1 MTLLNPSSDSAEPF
15 DVAIIGL
22 GPAGATLANLLG
34 LRGLRVLVLERE
46 ADIYRLP
53 RAIHFDGECMRVF
66 QAIGIHEQLRP
77 QLLVSPG
84 MKFVGADGRVLMDW
98 SRPTGIG
105 PQGWAASYRFH
116 QPDLEDV
123 LRRRLADHASVSV
136 QLRQEVFALEEQRD
150 QVALRVE
157 DLRSGRLYRAA
168 ARYVVGCDGARSL
181 ARRFMGTELDDLRSH
196 ERWLVLDV
204 LLKRDLP
211 DLGDHSLQFCDP
223 RRPATYVRGVGTRR
237 RWELMLMPGD
247 DPATITRPENVWPLL
262 AKWLTPDDAVLE
274 RPAVYT
280 FHSVVAQ
287 GWRRG
292 RLLIAGDAAHQ
303 TPPFMGQ
310 GMCAGIRDAS
320 NLAWKLADVLRGHAS
335 ESLLDTYESE
345 RSPHVREFI
354 ETAVRLGGLI
364 QSTDA
369 DAVRRRDAE
378 MSANPQVFMTP
389 QPSLGPGAHD
399 GAGAA
404 GRIAPQPLLDGGNRL
419 DDRIGYRFAVVAVP
433 ALAALAR
440 TVADQW
446 ACVIEAADPALC
458 AWLEGLGAAAVLLR
472 PDRYTAGIASD
483 APALEALL
491 RRHCPSPAH

>member
-1 MTLLNPSSDSAEPF
+1 MTLPNHFQQAAEPY
-15 DVAIIGL
+15 DVAVVGL

-46 ADIYRLP
+46 ADVYRLP

-66 QAIGIHEQLRP
+66 QAMGIAEQLRP
-77 QLLVSPG
+77 HLFVSPG
-84 MKFVGADGRVLMDW
+84 MKFVDAGGRVLIDW

-105 PQGWAASYRFH
+105 PQGWAPSYRFH
-116 QPDLEDV
+116 QPDFEDV
-123 LRRRLADHASVSV
+123 LRRRLAAHANVDV
-136 QLRQEVFALEEQRD
+136 RLRQEVFALEEQGD
-150 QVALRVE
+150 HVQLRVE
-157 DLRSGRLYRAA
+157 DSASGRLYRVA

-181 ARRFMGTELDDLRSH
+181 VRRFMGTELEDLRSH

-204 LLKRDLP
+204 LLKRERA

-223 RRPATYVRGVGTRR
+223 RRPATYVRGVGVRR

-262 AKWLTPDDAVLE
+262 AKWVTPDDAVLE

-280 FHSVVAQ
+280 FHSVVAS
-287 GWRRG
+287 GWRRA

-320 NLAWKLADVLRGHAS
+320 NLAWKLADVLRGDAPG
-335 ESLLDTYESE
+335 SLLDTYESE

-354 ETAVRLGGLI
+354 ETAVRLGGVI
-364 QSTDA
+364 QSTDV
-369 DAVRRRDAE
+369 DAVRQRDAE
-378 MSANPQVFMTP
+378 MSANPQVFSTP

-399 GAGAA
+399 GEGVA
-404 GRIAPQPLLDGGNRL
+404 GRIASQPVLPDGSRL
-419 DDRIGYRFAVVAVP
+419 DDRLGYRFAVVTIP
-433 ALAALAR
+433 ELADAAR
-440 TVADQW
+440 DAAGEW
-446 ACVIEAADPALC
+446 ACVVEARDPALR
-458 AWLEGLGAAAVLLR
+458 AWLDSLGAAAVLR
-472 PDRYTAGIASD
+472 PDRYVAGTADGVAG
-483 APALEALL
+483 LQALL
-491 RRHCPSPAH
+491 GRQRARMSA

>member
-1 MTLLNPSSDSAEPF
+1 
-15 DVAIIGL
+15 
-22 GPAGATLANLLG
+22 
-34 LRGLRVLVLERE
+34 
-46 ADIYRLP
+46 
-53 RAIHFDGECMRVF
+53 
-66 QAIGIHEQLRP
+66 
-77 QLLVSPG
+77 
-84 MKFVGADGRVLMDW
+84 
-98 SRPTGIG
+98 
-105 PQGWAASYRFH
+105 
-116 QPDLEDV
+116 
-123 LRRRLADHASVSV
+123 
-136 QLRQEVFALEEQRD
+136 
-150 QVALRVE
+150 
-157 DLRSGRLYRAA
+157 
-168 ARYVVGCDGARSL
+168 
-181 ARRFMGTELDDLRSH
+181 
-196 ERWLVLDV
+196 
-204 LLKRDLP
+204 
-211 DLGDHSLQFCDP
+211 LQFCDP